1 MDFVIFI
8 MAMGALIFGADFIV
22 NQSERIALRFNI
34 SEFIIGSTLIALGTS
49 LPEMAASMAASF
61 DGKPE
66 IAIANAV
73 GSNIMNIT
81 LVLAVIF
88 LISKQSHWKE
98 TLTRDFFAK
107 DSIWALMP
115 ILMFLLM
122 SIDGEIGKFDAAL
135 LFILMFA
142 YLLFL
147 FEDARNDEVEE
158 VNQEL
163 RENFSWLKSISLLFL
178 GFTFVVLGASFAIDS
193 ASNIATSFGVSQWL
207 IGVVVIAFGTSLPE
221 LIVSVTA
228 VVKGKVG
235 MAIGNIIGS
244 NLANTTMVIG
254 AAAMVNN
261 LDISLHA
268 YHYDLAIMTAATV
281 MLIYITANK
290 LYSKPAGISLLI
302 VLALFLYEKF
312 HPVLPTITTVS

>member
-61 DGKPE
+61 DHKSE

-81 LVLAVIF
+81 LVLGVIF
-88 LISKQSHWKE
+88 LLGKPFKP
-98 TLTRDFFAK
+98 TRDFFAK
-107 DSIWALMP
+107 DSIWALLP
-115 ILMFLLM
+115 ILTFLLM
-122 SIDGEIGKFDAAL
+122 SIDGEIGKFDATL
-135 LFILMFA
+135 LFVLMFA

-147 FEDARNDEVEE
+147 LEDAKSEEVEE
-158 VNQEL
+158 VDQTL
-163 RENFSWLKSISLLFL
+163 RKNFSWLSAIGLLL
-178 GFTFVVLGASFAIDS
+178 VGFTMVVLGASFAIDS
-193 ASNIATSFGVSQWL
+193 ASNIAKSFGVSQWL

-228 VVKGKVG
+228 ALKGKTG

-254 AAAMVNN
+254 GAAMVNN
-261 LDISLHA
+261 LNISLEA
-268 YHYDLAIMTAATV
+268 YHYDLALMTAATI

-290 LYSKPAGISLLI
+290 LYSRPAGIALLI
-302 VLALFLYEKF
+302 VLALFIYEKIY
-312 HPVLPTITTVS
+312 PIVPSVVSAN

>member
-8 MAMGALIFGADFIV
+8 LAMAGLIFGADFII

-34 SEFIIGSTLIALGTS
+34 SEFVIGSTLIALGTS

-61 DGKPE
+61 DNKPE

-88 LISKQSHWKE
+88 IVSKPFKSD
-98 TLTRDFFAK
+98 RDFFAK

-115 ILMFLLM
+115 ILVFLLM
-122 SIDGEIGKFDAAL
+122 SLDGEIGRFDAML

-147 FEDARNDEVEE
+147 LEDARQEDLEEIDED
-158 VNQEL
+158 L
-163 RENFSWLKSISLLFL
+163 KKNFSWLKSLSLLIV
-178 GFTFVVLGASFAIDS
+178 GFFMVVVGASFAIDS
-193 ASNIATSFGVSQWL
+193 ASNIAKLFGVSEWL
-207 IGVVVIAFGTSLPE
+207 IGVLVIAFGTSLPE

-228 VVKGKVG
+228 AVKGKVG

-254 AAAMVNN
+254 GAAMINN
-261 LDISLHA
+261 LTIDLGV
-268 YHYDLAIMTAATV
+268 YYYDLALMTGATI

-290 LYSKPAGISLLI
+290 LYSRPAGLSLIIL
-302 VLALFLYEKF
+302 LSLFLYEKVY
-312 HPVLPTITTVS
+312 PITASAAQVA

>member
-8 MAMGALIFGADFIV
+8 MAMGALIFGADLIV

-61 DGKPE
+61 DNKPE

-81 LVLAVIF
+81 LVLAVLF
-88 LISKQSHWKE
+88 LISKPFE
-98 TLTRDFFAK
+98 PTRDFFAK

-122 SIDGEIGKFDAAL
+122 SIDGEIGKFDATL
-135 LFILMFA
+135 LFVLMFA

-147 FEDARNDEVEE
+147 FQDARSDEVEE
-158 VNQEL
+158 VDQEL
-163 RENFSWLKSISLLFL
+163 RKNFSWIKSLALLFL
-178 GFTFVVLGASFAIDS
+178 GFSFVVVGASFAIDS
-193 ASNIATSFGVSQWL
+193 ASNIATSFGVSEWL

-228 VVKGKVG
+228 VIKGKMG

-254 AAAMVNN
+254 GAAMVNN
-261 LDISLHA
+261 LNISLHA
-268 YHYDLAIMTAATV
+268 YHYDLALMTAATV

-302 VLALFLYEKF
+302 VLALFLYEKVY
-312 HPVLPTITTVS
+312 PVIPTVS

>member
-8 MAMGALIFGADFIV
+8 LAMAGLIFGADFIV

-34 SEFIIGSTLIALGTS
+34 SEFVIGSTLIALGTS

-61 DGKPE
+61 GNKPE
-66 IAIANAV
+66 LAIANAV
-73 GSNIMNIT
+73 GSNIINIT
-81 LVLAVIF
+81 MVLGIIF
-88 LISKQSHWKE
+88 LISKPFKP
-98 TLTRDFFAK
+98 TRDFFAK

-115 ILMFLLM
+115 ILVFLLM
-122 SIDGEIGKFDAAL
+122 SIDGVISKIDAIL
-135 LFILMFA
+135 LFVLMFA

-147 FEDARNDEVEE
+147 LEDAKSEVLQE
-158 VNQEL
+158 VNEEL
-163 RENFSWLKSISLLFL
+163 KKDFSWIKSILLL
-178 GFTFVVLGASFAIDS
+178 LVGFTLVVVGANFAIDS
-193 ASNIATSFGVSQWL
+193 ASNIAQQFGVSEWI

-221 LIVSVTA
+221 LIVSVA
-228 VVKGKVG
+228 ASMKGKVG

-254 AAAMVNN
+254 GAAMVNTLNIN
-261 LDISLHA
+261 LSD
-268 YHYDLAIMTAATV
+268 YVFDLALMTAATI

-302 VLALFLYEKF
+302 LLGLFLQEKIY
-312 HPVLPTITTVS
+312 PATKIVASAVS